1 LVVNL
6 AAGPTVTTYFQTAVQ
21 TEEMPPLNRLRRARR
36 TLDQLRPLVIAAQ
49 GQLMAAEI
57 PERMREAQAAEA
69 TVPPAPAAEAPP
81 VMDA

>member
-1 LVVNL
+1 
-6 AAGPTVTTYFQTAVQ
+6 
-21 TEEMPPLNRLRRARR
+21 
-36 TLDQLRPLVIAAQ
+36 
-49 GQLMAAEI
+49 MAAEI